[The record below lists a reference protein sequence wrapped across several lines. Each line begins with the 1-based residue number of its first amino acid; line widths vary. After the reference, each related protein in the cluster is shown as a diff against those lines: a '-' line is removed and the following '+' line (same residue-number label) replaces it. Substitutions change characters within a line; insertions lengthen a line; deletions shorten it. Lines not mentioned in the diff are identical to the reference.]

1 MQNWGKLLRKTKKIT
16 IVSVNVF
23 NVYNKFEKFKS
34 KNFKFE
40 KFTLKNLNWLC
51 LHNLPPVGALT
62 VMYFQI

>member
-16 IVSVNVF
+16 IFSV

-40 KFTLKNLNWLC
+40 KFTLKNLN
-51 LHNLPPVGALT
+51 
-62 VMYFQI
+62 